1 MLVKVLIK
9 RRVKKGKVVEVFKQ
23 LRRIR
28 SEAMKQ
34 EGYISGET
42 MIDPDDAQKIL
53 VISTWQ
59 SIDNWL
65 EWRENDARKSANTQ
79 LDDLLEGPTE
89 YENYIYSK
97 FYLKVSAREDVALA
111 MEERVNARVIISG
124 RVQGV
129 FFRMETKRAA

>member
-65 EWRENDARKSANTQ
+65 EWKENDTRKSANTQ

-97 FYLKVSAREDVALA
+97 FYLKVSAKEDGA
-111 MEERVNARVIISG
+111 
-124 RVQGV
+124 
-129 FFRMETKRAA
+129 

>member
-65 EWRENDARKSANTQ
+65 EWKYNDTRKTANTE
-79 LDDLLEGPTE
+79 LNDLLEGPTA
-89 YENYIYSK
+89 YESYIYSK
-97 FYLKVSAREDVALA
+97 FYLKVSGKEDGA
-111 MEERVNARVIISG
+111 
-124 RVQGV
+124 
-129 FFRMETKRAA
+129 